1 MNNNSE
7 NIKEWD
13 KPLFETSFKETG
25 NWHAKESREKVGEII
40 YTLYEGL
47 QNVYESIGG
56 FYDEADY
63 QKALEKNRFILLF
76 PPVSPFSSNSKF
88 ILLLFSIEIILS
100 QLASLN
106 CID

>member
-40 YTLYEGL
+40 VGYVGYC
-47 QNVYESIGG
+47 
-56 FYDEADY
+56 F
-63 QKALEKNRFILLF
+63 RLL
-76 PPVSPFSSNSKF
+76 
-88 ILLLFSIEIILS
+88 I
-100 QLASLN
+100 
-106 CID
+106 